1 LTRRERVA
9 TQWRERLAA
18 AGLARLSDLL
28 DRPLDARGPSGH
40 WQAYTKPGLGG
51 RERWRWDLENG
62 RAPAAVFLKRYTHTP
77 LAAQIDRIRRQAAAH
92 SRAWWEFHQ
101 SERLSAAHIPVPQAV
116 GFAEDMRGALE
127 RHSVVLL
134 AEVAGDAFDRAWT
147 RACQQSAPITRGLA
161 RHDIALRLGRFVAA
175 FHGTGY
181 CHRDLYLCHV
191 FVELDPDARRP
202 PRFCLIDLARTFRP
216 RWRRMRWIIKDLAQV
231 DTSAR
236 QIGAT
241 RSDRLRFLLAY
252 LGLQRG
258 APRVR
263 WYARRIARKSDRILR
278 RIARKSRAST

>member
-9 TQWRERLAA
+9 AQWRERLAA

-28 DRPLDARGPSGH
+28 DRPLDAGSPSGR
-40 WQAYTKPGLGG
+40 WQALTKADLGG
-51 RERWRWDLENG
+51 RERWRWKLENG
-62 RAPAAVFLKRYTHTP
+62 RVPAAVFVKRYTHMP
-77 LAAQIDRIRRQAAAH
+77 LATQLDRIRRQAATH

-116 GFAEDMRGALE
+116 GVVEKMRGALE
-127 RHSVVLL
+127 RRSVVLL
-134 AEVAGDAFDRAWT
+134 AEVAGDAFDRVWR
-147 RACQQSAPITRGLA
+147 RACRQNAPVTRDLA
-161 RHDIALRLGRFVAA
+161 RHDIAVRLGRFVAA
-175 FHGTGY
+175 FHETGFF
-181 CHRDLYLCHV
+181 HRDLYLCHV
-191 FVELDPDARRP
+191 FVELDTDARRP
-202 PRFCLIDLARTFRP
+202 PQFCLIDLARTFRP
-216 RWRRMRWIIKDLAQV
+216 RWRRMRWIIKDLSQV
-231 DTSAR
+231 DASAR

-263 WYARRIARKSDRILR
+263 WYARRIVRKSDRILQ